1 MRNDDVQ
8 GSEPNRHDEERRRL
22 AAEQRGRARAER
34 ALDRLSR
41 LQRVTAGLSEA
52 LTPQQVA
59 AVVVSHGIQALDAQ
73 AGRISVLGGPDQRS
87 VVVIGYSGYAR
98 VTSEFQLDEAL
109 PTAEVLRTGQPLFVP
124 TNAEALA
131 RFPRDREVVEPVIEG
146 ALASAPLVIEGR
158 VVGAMTLAFS

>member
-73 AGRISVLGGPDQRS
+73 AGRISVLGPDQRS
-87 VVVIGYSGYAR
+87 VVVIG
-98 VTSEFQLDEAL
+98 
-109 PTAEVLRTGQPLFVP
+109 
-124 TNAEALA
+124 
-131 RFPRDREVVEPVIEG
+131 
-146 ALASAPLVIEGR
+146 
-158 VVGAMTLAFS
+158 